1 VLGLPLGLLGARN
14 ITPHVTIY
22 AASRF
27 ILNALRGVSE
37 LVFALIF
44 VSAVGLGPFPGIL
57 ALALHNAGMLGKFY
71 AEAIEAI
78 DPGPVEALQATGANW
93 IQIIVFAIIPQVTP
107 HFITYNMY
115 RFEVSIRSATVLGL
129 VGAGGIG
136 FYLIS
141 SIRLFDYQETA
152 IVLIIIVLLVVITD
166 YLGTRLR
173 ALREAQGMDP
183 VTKDALVAL
192 GYRVFRETFDLV
204 AVRHLD
210 DGKRF
215 HARIEAHGEPIV
227 PRGAE
232 IDVHIDY
239 PVERG
244 RGHRSRAESEGI
256 AIEMEALLDSIKRAK
271 PSRDAPGFMAC
282 PTCGKEMA
290 SHLFDAHLKLT
301 HQ

>member
-1 VLGLPLGLLGARN
+1 MMSSAIADHKLTTDLDYRARLQQRLDAEMTPAERYRRLAVQSATFFVVAVVLYWTAIDTNVSAGELVRGIPAIADYVSRMFPPDWAYSRALLGPTIETIEIAIWGTVLGIVLGLPLGLLGARN
-14 ITPHVTIY
+14 ITPHATIY

-78 DPGPVEALQATGANW
+78 DPGPVEALQAAGANW
-93 IQIIVFAIIPQVTP
+93 IQTIVFAIIPQVTP

-152 IVLIIIVLLVVITD
+152 IVLIIIVFLVVITD
-166 YLGTRLR
+166 YLGARLR
-173 ALREAQGMDP
+173 A
-183 VTKDALVAL
+183 
-192 GYRVFRETFDLV
+192 
-204 AVRHLD
+204 
-210 DGKRF
+210 
-215 HARIEAHGEPIV
+215 RII
-227 PRGAE
+227 
-232 IDVHIDY
+232 
-239 PVERG
+239 
-244 RGHRSRAESEGI
+244 
-256 AIEMEALLDSIKRAK
+256 
-271 PSRDAPGFMAC
+271 
-282 PTCGKEMA
+282 
-290 SHLFDAHLKLT
+290 
-301 HQ
+301 